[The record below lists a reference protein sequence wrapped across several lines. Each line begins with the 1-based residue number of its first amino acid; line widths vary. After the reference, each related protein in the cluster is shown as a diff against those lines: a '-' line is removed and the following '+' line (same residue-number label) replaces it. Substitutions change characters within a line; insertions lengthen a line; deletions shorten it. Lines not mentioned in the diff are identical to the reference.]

1 MNEGKSMTIVVAE
14 DDPDDRLLIEDAFEE
29 SSTPGELHFVQDGEE
44 LLQYLRREAD
54 WSSLDGQPLPALVL
68 LDLNM
73 PKLDGREALKK
84 IKNDENLCVIPIV
97 VLTTSKAEED
107 VQSSY
112 QSGVNSYLS
121 KPRTFEGLVEIV
133 KTLNQYWMSTV
144 RLPENCLGRNDQVR
158 VTSDRE

>member
-1 MNEGKSMTIVVAE
+1 MTIVVAE

-29 SSTPGELHFVQDGEE
+29 SGTSGEVHFVQDGEE

-54 WSSLDGQPLPALVL
+54 WSSLSGQPLPALVL

-84 IKNDENLCVIPIV
+84 IKGDENLCVVPIV

-107 VQSSY
+107 VQTSY
-112 QSGVNSYLS
+112 QAGVNSYLS
-121 KPRTFEGLVEIV
+121 KPRTFEDLIEIV
-133 KTLNQYWMSTV
+133 QTLDRYWMSTV
-144 RLPENCLGRNDQVR
+144 RLPEECVGRAKA
-158 VTSDRE
+158 S